1 MLASRTQVK
10 HKMRRWKLE
19 RHALLVAGLVLFA
32 ACSTSNAVCPR
43 DTTADLDVTITQL
56 TQQPV
61 TAVPESAPG
70 RIGAATPPRGAYPI
84 KVQYAVVVANR
95 SAAAVR
101 LKQISLE
108 EPHLIGYRPQ
118 VQCFGVELLGP
129 PFEPATRG
137 FDELIAPGSEARV
150 VMLVTELPSTTVL
163 DPPALAM
170 TARVRIET
178 DKGVRSETLT
188 RKVVPFGA
196 ARAASRG
203 GSAR

>member
-1 MLASRTQVK
+1 MKRL
-10 HKMRRWKLE
+10 
-19 RHALLVAGLVLFA
+19 ALLFGSLVLLA
-32 ACSTSNAVCPR
+32 ACSATNAVCPR
-43 DTTADLDVTITQL
+43 DTTTDLDVTITQL

-61 TAVPESAPG
+61 TAVPESRPG
-70 RIGAATPPRGAYPI
+70 RIGAGKSQQSAYPV

-95 SAAAVR
+95 GTAAVR

-108 EPHLIGYRPQ
+108 EPHLVGYRPQ
-118 VQCFGVELLGP
+118 VECFGVELLGP
-129 PFEPATRG
+129 SFEPATRG

-163 DPPALAM
+163 RPPAMAM
-170 TARVRIET
+170 TARLRIET
-178 DKGVRSETLT
+178 ERGIRSETLT

-196 ARAASRG
+196 AKTASQS